1 MPNIQVTES
10 GVLKLLAVLKP
21 SKASGPDGL
30 HPTVLKEVAPV
41 ITPALAFIFQKS
53 LDSSSVPEDW
63 RVANVC
69 PLFKKSDR
77 SITTNYRPIE
87 KEIEK
92 EIEVEEREEI

>member
-10 GVLKLLAVLKP
+10 GVLKLLADLKS
-21 SKASGPDGL
+21 SKAAGPDGL

-63 RVANVC
+63 RVANIC
-69 PLFKKSDR
+69 PLFKKGDR
-77 SITTNYRPIE
+77 SITTNYRSI
-87 KEIEK
+87 
-92 EIEVEEREEI
+92 